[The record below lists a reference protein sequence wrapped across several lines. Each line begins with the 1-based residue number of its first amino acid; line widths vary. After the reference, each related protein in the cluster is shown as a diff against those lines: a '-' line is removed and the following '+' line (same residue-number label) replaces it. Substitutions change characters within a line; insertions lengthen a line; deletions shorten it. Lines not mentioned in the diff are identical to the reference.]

1 MISVSEIAH
10 NFNLNRKGREYR
22 GTCPICQ
29 ANKMEL
35 AIWDDSGS
43 LRCKCFYGACDSQ
56 KLFRLLVG
64 IDSVPLGR
72 VRNQGRQAGIPTG
85 RLMDLWVKSLP
96 PQESPVSEYL
106 RFRGYQGKIPESIR
120 FLPRHKHTPSGQTFP
135 VMLARVDSQNGG
147 LQALH
152 RTYLQP
158 DGKGKAKAEPVK
170 MTLGPV
176 GGGAIPLAQAMAQ
189 VILCE
194 GIETGL
200 ALLQVTGLPVWACVS
215 AGGLKTVLLPDTI
228 RSIIIAADH
237 DTPGLKA
244 AEDAARRLYY
254 ESRIVRVIRPKQPG
268 NDFADQ
274 IFIGEKTHDYFI
286 RN

>member
-1 MISVSEIAH
+1 MISVSEIAQ
-10 NFNLNRKGREYR
+10 NFNLKRKGREYR

-35 AIWDDSGS
+35 AIWDDAGN
-43 LRCKCFYGACDSQ
+43 LRCKCFYGACDSL

-64 IDSVPLGR
+64 FDSVPIGR
-72 VRNQGRQAGIPTG
+72 VRNQGRQAKIPTG
-85 RLMDLWVKSLP
+85 KLMDLWVKSLP

-106 RFRGYQGKIPESIR
+106 RFRGYQGQIPESIR
-120 FLPRHKHTPSGQTFP
+120 FLPCHKHTSSGQTFP
-135 VMLARVDSQNGG
+135 VMLARVDNQNGA

-158 DGKGKAKAEPVK
+158 NGKGKAKAEPAK

-176 GGGAIPLAQAMAQ
+176 GGGSIRLAKATDQ

-200 ALLQVTGLPVWACVS
+200 ALLQETGLPVWACVS
-215 AGGLKTVLLPDTI
+215 AGGLKTILLPD
-228 RSIIIAADH
+228 SIQSVIIAADH
-237 DTPGLKA
+237 DTTGLKA
-244 AEDAARRLYY
+244 AEDAAKRFYY
-254 ESRIVRVIRPKQPG
+254 ENRIVRVIRPQQPG
-268 NDFADQ
+268 HDFADQ
-274 IFIGEKTHDYFI
+274 IFIREKQS
-286 RN
+286 